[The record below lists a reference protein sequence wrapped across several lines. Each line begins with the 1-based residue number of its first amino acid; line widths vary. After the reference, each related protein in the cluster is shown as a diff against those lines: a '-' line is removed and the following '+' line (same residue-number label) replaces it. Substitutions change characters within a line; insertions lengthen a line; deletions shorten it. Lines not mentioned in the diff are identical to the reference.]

1 LQAGE
6 QVFNCYGAKDSG
18 AWLLHF
24 GFAPWRNPAEAV
36 QLRLAAAFPDEVDDH
51 SVNANAAERARGRK
65 QRLFAELG
73 QGRLALVVT
82 LRRDALPPLLL
93 AAARVCC
100 MSGAEAA
107 ATAGD
112 AAAALAGPISAG
124 NERAALGCV

>member
-1 LQAGE
+1 M
-6 QVFNCYGAKDSG
+6 FNCYGAKDSG

-36 QLRLAAAFPDEVDDH
+36 QLRLAATFPDEGDDH
-51 SVNANAAERARGRK
+51 GANAAERMRGRK

-100 MSGAEAA
+100 MSGEEAA
-107 ATAGD
+107 AAAGD
-112 AAAALAGPISAG
+112 AAAALAGPISGG
-124 NERAALGCV
+124 NECAALRCV